1 MNQIKKN
8 QNLNWAILLTGWGR
22 GAKNAIKAYKKGL
35 LGNNIIKLLIYEN
48 EPSGAVEEAKK
59 SKIKN
64 VSILR
69 KDFDTPEAYQDKI
82 IDILKQENIDYIFL
96 LNYKYIIRHKM
107 LSVFSNRIVNIHPS
121 LLPSFKNTSTA
132 IQDALEYGVKV
143 SGVTTHFIDDKIDEG
158 IILCQKAIIFSKTD
172 NFKTLT
178 PKFVRAGKKIVIDT
192 FNLVYNNHFE

>member
-22 GAKNAIKAYKKGL
+22 GAKNAIKSYKEGL

-64 VSILR
+64 ISILR
-69 KDFDTPEAYQDKI
+69 RDFNTPEAYQDKI

-96 LNYKYIIRHKM
+96 LNYKYIIRHNM
-107 LSVFSNRIVNIHPS
+107 LSVFPNRIVNIHPS

-143 SGVTTHFIDDKIDEG
+143 SGVTTHFIDNKIDEG
-158 IILCQKAIIFSKTD
+158 IILCQKPIIFSKTD
-172 NFKTLT
+172 NFKTLN
-178 PKFVRAGKKIVIDT
+178 PKFVRTGKKIVIET
-192 FNLVYNNHFE
+192 FHLVYNNHFE